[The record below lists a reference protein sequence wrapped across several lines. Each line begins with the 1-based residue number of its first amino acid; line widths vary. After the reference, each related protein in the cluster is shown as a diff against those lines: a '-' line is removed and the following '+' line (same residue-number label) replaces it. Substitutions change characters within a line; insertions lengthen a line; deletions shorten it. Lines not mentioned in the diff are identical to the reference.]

1 MFHRLSKSR
10 QLKCIK
16 IIYIPVQKYSIK
28 CRFWYCS
35 SIDDSIII
43 HLYVF
48 FFICTLS
55 IFTKGSSNRTR
66 DGSVGD
72 GLDAGRRNSGRLG
85 QVLGLLPLGHPLQPV
100 SLDVLLHVVPEIWL
114 GLMLKTLPHSLA
126 IYAQCFSRR
135 DWRDCIR
142 PFPLLSESAD
152 PK

>member
-1 MFHRLSKSR
+1 MQVLVLLENRR
-10 QLKCIK
+10 QYHHPSLRI
-16 IIYIPVQKYSIK
+16 
-28 CRFWYCS
+28 
-35 SIDDSIII
+35 
-43 HLYVF
+43 

-114 GLMLKTLPHSLA
+114 GLMLKTFFKPNRK
-126 IYAQCFSRR
+126 YCR
-135 DWRDCIR
+135 
-142 PFPLLSESAD
+142 LLRLRI
-152 PK
+152 